1 MGMIVPAVAE
11 RALLLDCGRK
21 YFTPD
26 WIITLLG
33 EMHDLRLN
41 ALILHFSEDMGCR
54 LECPSYPWLAGSDAR
69 LCVVRGI
76 TDPDEGK
83 YLTLTDLRR
92 IADAADRLGIELIP
106 SFDSPG
112 HMNYIVDRA
121 CRHLGADYGN
131 RFVTGGRTAPVRG
144 SDGESCRGV
153 DLANPA
159 ARAFATELVLAYAR
173 IFRELGCTKF
183 DIGGDELLGWGA
195 SPDPSLPKWQQLD
208 HWRDAAAAAT
218 GDPAAVAYDY
228 FLLYMNELEQRLRA
242 LGYTD
247 IRMWNDDAYRTAD
260 TAHHGAVRLSPTI
273 DIAYWTN
280 DANGK
285 RNTPHTYLAGGHGLY
300 NCLNTYNYYVLK
312 ENLVY
317 AGANPDAI
325 TREWSPYR
333 FGPHLLDGPERAR
346 VKGSAFCIWCDD
358 PSYKTQDE
366 VMREVLPILRA
377 YAAKAWYGENA

>member
-1 MGMIVPAVAE
+1 MRTTIPAVQE

-26 WIITLLG
+26 WIIVLLH
-33 EMHDLRLN
+33 EMQVLRLN

-54 LECPSYPWLAGSDAR
+54 LACPDYPWLAGSDAR

-83 YLTLTDLRR
+83 YLTLADLHH
-92 IADAADRLGIELIP
+92 IADAAAQAGIELIP
-106 SFDSPG
+106 SFDTPG
-112 HMNYIVDRA
+112 HMNYIIDRA
-121 CRHLGADYGN
+121 RRHLGVDYGN
-131 RFVTGGRTAPVRG
+131 RFLTGGITAPVRG

-159 ARAFATELVLAYAR
+159 ARAFAIDLVIAYAR
-173 IFRELGCTKF
+173 IFRALGCRKF
-183 DIGGDELLGWGA
+183 DIGGDELLGWGT
-195 SPDPSLPKWQQLD
+195 SPDPGLPKWQQLD
-208 HWRDAAAAAT
+208 HWRDYAAAET
-218 GDPAAVAYDY
+218 NRPDTVAYDC
-228 FLLYMNELEQRLRA
+228 FLGYMNELERRLRA
-242 LGYTD
+242 LGYTG

-260 TAHHGAVRLSPTI
+260 TAHRGAVKLSPTI

-285 RNTPHTYLAGGHGLY
+285 RNTPATYLAGGHGLY

-312 ENLVY
+312 DNLVY
-317 AGANPDAI
+317 PGANPDAI
-325 TREWSPYR
+325 VREWSPHR
-333 FGPHLLDGPERAR
+333 FGSHLLDGDVRTR

-358 PSYKTQDE
+358 PSYQTQDD
-366 VMREVLPILRA
+366 VMRNVLPILHA
-377 YAAKAWYGENA
+377 YAEKAWRGEAV